1 MMHLQKLG
9 HEWDIFN
16 LLLLFFVAAFAL
28 FKPAIKLVEDTVEN
42 ISETST
48 SYSGKLNTL
57 FASNSDVGVLAICA
71 AEGNCTIEGKKT
83 SLYYFHVDPGNS
95 KGNRSWCSD
104 QGRGGTNLDNADAL
118 CLTRT
123 RSRIPRLVR
132 KLQAAG
138 INPEQNVEVFINS
151 LDQWNQASPRVS
163 DNFAFKY
170 ADALKKGL
178 KGKEAILWAR
188 VESFRKSDG
197 DLEAGNS
204 QVGLF
209 SICSNPKNT
218 YYTTRLQQYQIWSE
232 RWRWNCIAL
241 DQRRRLEA
249 INQVLA
255 RYTSSITIHPN
266 KRLIVTT
273 GQTHL
278 VNQNV
283 ISSIKPIFSH

>member
-9 HEWDIFN
+9 REWDILNF
-16 LLLLFFVAAFAL
+16 LLLFCVSAFAIS
-28 FKPAIKLVEDTVEN
+28 KPAIKLVEERMEN
-42 ISETST
+42 ISEINT
-48 SYSGKLNTL
+48 SYSGNLNTL
-57 FASNSDVGVLAICA
+57 FASNSGVGVLAICA

-83 SLYYFHVDPGNS
+83 SLYYSHVDPGNS
-95 KGNRSWCSD
+95 VENFGWCSNQSRD
-104 QGRGGTNLDNADAL
+104 RGNLDIIDAG

-132 KLQAAG
+132 KIQAAG
-138 INPEQNVEVFINS
+138 INPEQNVEVFINN

-163 DNFAFKY
+163 DNFALRY

-188 VESFRKSDG
+188 VEAFRRSDG
-197 DLEAGNS
+197 ELEAGNS
-204 QVGLF
+204 RVGLF
-209 SICSNPKNT
+209 SICANPQNT
-218 YYTTRLQQYQIWSE
+218 YYTTRLRQYQIWSE

-255 RYTSSITIHPN
+255 RNTSSIAIH
-266 KRLIVTT
+266 K
-273 GQTHL
+273 QD
-278 VNQNV
+278 
-283 ISSIKPIFSH
+283 

>member
-1 MMHLQKLG
+1 MYLRKLG
-9 HEWDIFN
+9 REWDVFN
-16 LLLLFFVAAFAL
+16 VLLLFCVSAFAIS
-28 FKPAIKLVEDTVEN
+28 KPAIKLVSEGVEN
-42 ISETST
+42 ISELST

-57 FASNSDVGVLAICA
+57 FTNNSSIGVLAICA
-71 AEGNCTIEGKKT
+71 AEGNCTIDGKKT
-83 SLYYFHVDPGNS
+83 SLYYYHVDPGNR
-95 KGNRSWCSD
+95 KVNRSWCSD
-104 QGRGGTNLDNADAL
+104 QGRGGTNLENADAG

-132 KLQAAG
+132 KIQAVG

-163 DNFAFKY
+163 DAFALRY

-188 VESFRKSDG
+188 VEAFRRSDG
-197 DLEAGNS
+197 ELEAGNS
-204 QVGLF
+204 RVGLF
-209 SICSNPKNT
+209 SICANPKNT
-218 YYTTRLQQYQIWSE
+218 YYTTRLQQYSMFSE

-255 RYTSSITIHPN
+255 RN
-266 KRLIVTT
+266 MK
-273 GQTHL
+273 
-278 VNQNV
+278 
-283 ISSIKPIFSH
+283 